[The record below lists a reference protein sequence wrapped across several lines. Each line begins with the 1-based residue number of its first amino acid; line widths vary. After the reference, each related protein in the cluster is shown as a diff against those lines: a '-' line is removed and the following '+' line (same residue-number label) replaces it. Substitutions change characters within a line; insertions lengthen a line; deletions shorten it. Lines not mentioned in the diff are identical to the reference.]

1 MASKYSFCPCSSSP
15 RDSRSAA
22 VASFDGGS
30 IVRRSGGFTCTGSAC
45 DICAKETVA
54 RQTQEART
62 ATGTRPFGQSAI
74 GHPQVNL
81 FWHSSSHPNQAFRS
95 RKGRSESREPEAR
108 LQCCS
113 LSGGLDTGAELLS
126 SLNIPAILPKKP
138 FFLLGSFAFGSCPG
152 WAGITGFDSPPNI
165 LVRKPLMPCWDSQVS
180 RGSVPST
187 NADV

>member
-74 GHPQVNL
+74 GHTQVNL

-95 RKGRSESREPEAR
+95 RKGCSESREPKAR
-108 LQCCS
+108 FSQ
-113 LSGGLDTGAELLS
+113 
-126 SLNIPAILPKKP
+126 
-138 FFLLGSFAFGSCPG
+138 
-152 WAGITGFDSPPNI
+152 AGSPPSVLLAVRRFRHRSRAFVI
-165 LVRKPLMPCWDSQVS
+165 LEHPGYFAEETLLF
-180 RGSVPST
+180 
-187 NADV
+187 